1 MLISGYRKGLFK
13 VLDAVCIL
21 AALSITGWFM
31 LPADLSVLDDY
42 TGASLFTVVSY
53 LFFFYVLDAYNVGAE
68 DFKDTTG
75 RVLIAFFLGAIA
87 SASAFYAFQHWRFD
101 RRTLL
106 LLFSLCLLFCLG
118 WRALYYKHIGRFV
131 HKARILLIGT
141 DRAGKVRQTISESL
155 TDADI
160 VGYVG
165 DCDNDRE
172 IPYLG
177 TPMQVEEIAKQQNVT
192 MIVLLPDAPID
203 EDIATELL
211 HAKLHGQMIVDV
223 RSFCEHMV
231 HRLPVSQIS
240 SEWLLTEEGFSL
252 NTRGSLRRLKRA
264 FDLFATL
271 GLLICTSPIMLLTAI
286 AIRVES
292 PGPGIYRQRRVGLF
306 GQDFTVYKFR
316 SMRTDAEKNG
326 AVWAMK
332 SDPRVTKVG
341 KIIRKTRIDELPQL
355 WNALNSSRNWRRKS
369 PSTACATRS
378 SPASPAGLRCVT
390 LTAPPSRI
398 PAASWSM
405 TCTTPKTCPS
415 CWTSGSSSR
424 PSEWC
429 SSPRV
434 RANPSP
440 SLVRKKAY
448 RKKRYAFFVFS
459 AHSNASTPPIPHL
472 S

>member
-292 PGPGIYRQRRVGLF
+292 PGPVIYRQRRVGLF
-306 GQDFTVYKFR
+306 GQGFHR
-316 SMRTDAEKNG
+316 
-326 AVWAMK
+326 
-332 SDPRVTKVG
+332 
-341 KIIRKTRIDELPQL
+341 LQ
-355 WNALNSSRNWRRKS
+355 
-369 PSTACATRS
+369 
-378 SPASPAGLRCVT
+378 
-390 LTAPPSRI
+390 I
-398 PAASWSM
+398 P
-405 TCTTPKTCPS
+405 
-415 CWTSGSSSR
+415 
-424 PSEWC
+424 
-429 SSPRV
+429 
-434 RANPSP
+434 
-440 SLVRKKAY
+440 LHAY
-448 RKKRYAFFVFS
+448 RRREKRCCLGHEIRPARHQGGENHPQDPHRRIAPVVERAQRGNEPHRTS
-459 AHSNASTPPIPHL
+459 PGTP
-472 S
+472 

>member
-1 MLISGYRKGLFK
+1 M
-13 VLDAVCIL
+13 
-21 AALSITGWFM
+21 
-31 LPADLSVLDDY
+31 
-42 TGASLFTVVSY
+42 
-53 LFFFYVLDAYNVGAE
+53 
-68 DFKDTTG
+68 
-75 RVLIAFFLGAIA
+75 
-87 SASAFYAFQHWRFD
+87 
-101 RRTLL
+101 
-106 LLFSLCLLFCLG
+106 
-118 WRALYYKHIGRFV
+118 
-131 HKARILLIGT
+131 
-141 DRAGKVRQTISESL
+141 
-155 TDADI
+155 
-160 VGYVG
+160 G

-292 PGPGIYRQRRVGLF
+292 PGPVIYRQRRVGLF

-316 SMRTDAEKNG
+316 SMRIRLQRKPG

-332 SDPRVTKVG
+332 SEPALSPRWG
-341 KIIRKTRIDELPQL
+341 K
-355 WNALNSSRNWRRKS
+355 SSAR
-369 PSTACATRS
+369 
-378 SPASPAGLRCVT
+378 PAST
-390 LTAPPSRI
+390 N
-398 PAASWSM
+398 
-405 TCTTPKTCPS
+405 CPS
-415 CWTSGSSSR
+415 CGT
-424 PSEWC
+424 C
-429 SSPRV
+429 S
-434 RANPSP
+434 
-440 SLVRKKAY
+440 KGK
-448 RKKRYAFFVFS
+448 
-459 AHSNASTPPIPHL
+459 
-472 S
+472 